1 MPGSRPACRRSFPR
15 WETAAWS
22 AVTLLGVLGALP
34 AALAQ
39 PRGGTS
45 NPDWPCRQILV
56 GRLSAAA
63 MWSGPSIEGV
73 AWRSD
78 PAVADLVAKTAVRRT
93 PIEEAGRAIDSFA
106 ASQGAEKQKKLLAVF
121 AGLFETLDGER
132 TQVIDGLL
140 RFGAKQKEL
149 AGKIRA
155 ENALPKDAP
164 DTQPPDAARQDKKTV
179 AQDLQWDLRVF
190 DERRQA
196 LTYVCESPTLIEQR
210 LFALAKIIQ
219 RNWD

>member
-1 MPGSRPACRRSFPR
+1 MLGSRPTRWRGPR
-15 WETAAWS
+15 QSGMVAWV
-22 AVTLLGVLGALP
+22 AMTLTGALGSIP
-34 AALAQ
+34 TGLAQ
-39 PRGGTS
+39 PRTGNS

-73 AWRSD
+73 SWRSD
-78 PAVADLVAKTAVRRT
+78 QAVAELVAKIAGRRT
-93 PIEEAGRAIDSFA
+93 PLEDAGRAIDDFA
-106 ASQGAEKQKKLLAVF
+106 RSQGAEKQKKLLAVF
-121 AGLFETLDGER
+121 AGLFETLDEER
-132 TQVIDGLL
+132 SQVIQGLL

-149 AGKIRA
+149 ADKIRA
-155 ENALPKDAP
+155 ENALPRQTPDAP
-164 DTQPPDAARQDKKTV
+164 GQEKKTV

-190 DERRQA
+190 DERQQA

-219 RNWD
+219 RNLE